1 MSAPPEI
8 LLRQQKNIAKC
19 SVTQYTTVIGLYKL
33 FWEGNIM
40 TTSSN
45 APGHPGT
52 YVRQTIIPS
61 GMSVKDT
68 AERIGIGRPAL
79 SNFLNGKSALS
90 PEMALRLEKAF
101 GADRKQLLDMQAAY
115 DRQQRSA
122 GEKEVAVRAFVP
134 SFLSIKARQIE
145 SWADSQLE
153 ARSLLPVFLRKLVHS
168 TGHDL
173 RRVDFPGYDNAQRKG
188 SDGFVEAGAATP
200 WIPEG
205 KSYWEFGTDQNPGL
219 KAKKD
224 YTARLK
230 SVDASERANST
241 FVFVTP
247 RNWHGRAA
255 WEKQMNV
262 TSDWRSVRAFDAS
275 DLEQWLEQSVPGQ
288 VWLAEQ
294 LALPIGGY
302 ETLERVWH
310 RWADASEPHL
320 TPEIFAP
327 SIAAYRG
334 TLKSWLEKPS
344 ERPFVVAAD
353 SRDEALAFL
362 ACLFD
367 NEELHQFKDFAAVF
381 TSPATLRTLLASP
394 VPFIPIVHSE
404 DAERELADAHRRL
417 HCIVFRPRNAV
428 DKEADIALDLLGYDA
443 LEKVLTSM
451 EIDKGEVERLAREC
465 GHSPTILRRRLSR
478 NAAIRIPAW
487 AGDDEMAKALVPMAL
502 IGAWHTDQEADR
514 EIASYV
520 ADRKYEAIEN
530 DIARLLRFDDSPVW
544 SAGRYRGVASKI
556 DSLFAIARMVTPADL
571 DRFFVAA
578 EYVLSESDPALEL
591 PEKDRWAAAL
601 YGKKRDHSSALRKGI
616 CETLV
621 ILSVHGDFLFQSRLG
636 IDVEGRVVVLIRKL
650 LTPLTLEKLLS
661 HDHDMPRHAE
671 AAPDEFLKIIEEDLK
686 RDDPV
691 VLGLLK
697 PVDSGSFWSSP
708 SRTGLLWALECLA
721 WKPQNLPRVSAILA
735 RLSQQKIDDNWVNKP
750 EASLQAIFRS
760 WMPQTAASLEQRIKV
775 LEMLTRRFLDVG
787 WGICIEQIK
796 LGSNIGH
803 YSYRPRW
810 RSDASGAG
818 QVVTHQE
825 MYDFNRKA
833 LDFLIAWPS
842 HDEKTLGD
850 LVESLQGMPEEDQ
863 SKVWDLIDDWSK
875 KAGEAAKAVLR
886 ERIRLFAFTRRGRR
900 RNLEEATR
908 DRAREVYESLQ
919 PRDSIIRHGWLFASQ
934 WVQES
939 TDEIEDEDFEYKKR
953 EERIDRL
960 RREAMNEIW
969 TEYGFEGVKELL
981 TRSDA
986 AGTVGRYVASC
997 IAGVTPQVDF
1007 IRHCLSLEGDLRSK
1021 TEWCLQGFLWA
1032 IGDDSRAGVLQA
1044 AAEELPAEDRM
1055 RLFVCAPFQGSTWR
1069 LLNSYGEDI
1078 CAGYWKDVLPSW
1090 GRYSPSELTEL
1101 IDCLLEARRPRA
1113 TFHAVQMDFK
1123 NIETSRLKRLLRDVA
1138 TVNIE
1143 PAGHFKLNS
1152 YHISEALDSLDGR
1165 AGVTSEEM
1173 AQLEFFFIDALDHS
1187 KHGIPNF
1194 ENHIAQSPTLFVQVV
1209 AHAYRRSDEGE
1220 DPPEWRIENSD
1231 QRAAVASATY
1241 RLLGQL
1247 KRIPGTDENGRIE
1260 VAALTAW
1267 LAEVRRLCRDYARA
1281 DIGDHCLGQLLTKA
1295 PMGENGIWP
1304 CEAVCEAMEEIAS
1317 PKIGEGFHIGVR
1329 NSRGVHWRGEGGNQ
1343 ERELAA
1349 KYRAWAARLN
1359 FEYPYVG
1366 GVLEGIAAS
1375 YEREAAWED
1384 SETRINKRLRY

>member
-1 MSAPPEI
+1 
-8 LLRQQKNIAKC
+8 
-19 SVTQYTTVIGLYKL
+19 
-33 FWEGNIM
+33 M
-40 TTSSN
+40 TTSSK

-52 YVRQTIIPS
+52 YVRHTIIPS
-61 GMSVKDT
+61 GMSVKDA
-68 AERIGIGRPAL
+68 AERLGIGRPAL

-90 PEMALRLEKAF
+90 PEMAVRLEKAF

-115 DRQQRSA
+115 DRQLRYASD
-122 GEKEVAVRAFVP
+122 KEITVRAFVP
-134 SFLSIKARQIE
+134 SFLTIKARQIE
-145 SWADSQLE
+145 GWADSQIE
-153 ARSLLPVFLRKLVHS
+153 ARTHLPVFLRKLVHS

-173 RRVDFPGYDNAQRKG
+173 RKVDFPGYDNAQRKG

-205 KSYWEFGTDQNPGL
+205 KSYWEFGTDQKPGL
-219 KAKKD
+219 KANND
-224 YTARLK
+224 YTARLT
-230 SVDASERANST
+230 SVDADERANST

-247 RNWHGRAA
+247 RNWPGKTA
-255 WEKQMNV
+255 WEKQKNEAG
-262 TSDWRSVRAFDAS
+262 DWRAVRAFDAS

-294 LALPIGGY
+294 LALPIGGH
-302 ETLERVWH
+302 ETLERAWR

-334 TLKSWLEKPS
+334 TFKAWLEKPS

-367 NEELHQFKDFAAVF
+367 DEELRQFKDLAAVF
-381 TSPATLRTLLASP
+381 TSPATLRTLLASS

-404 DAERELADAHRRL
+404 DTERELADAHRRL

-428 DKEADIALDLLGYDA
+428 DTEADIALDLLGYDA
-443 LEKVLTSM
+443 FEKALTVM
-451 EIDKGEVERLAREC
+451 GIDKGEVDRLARES

-478 NAAIRIPAW
+478 NAAIRTPAW
-487 AGDDEMAKALVPMAL
+487 AGDDEMAKVLVPMAL
-502 IGAWHTDQEADR
+502 IGAWHAEPKADR
-514 EIASYV
+514 EIVSYV
-520 ADRKYEAIEN
+520 SDRKYEAIE
-530 DIARLLRFDDSPVW
+530 DDVARLLRYDDSPVW

-556 DSLFAIARMVTPADL
+556 DALFAIARMITPADL

-591 PEKDRWAAAL
+591 PEENRWAAAL
-601 YGKKRDHSSALRKGI
+601 YGKKRDHSGALRKGI

-621 ILSVHGDFLFQSRLG
+621 ILSVHGNNLFQSRLG
-636 IDVEGRVVVLIRKL
+636 IDVEGLVAVLIRKL

-661 HDHDMPRHAE
+661 HDHDLPRYAE
-671 AAPDEFLKIIEEDLK
+671 AAPDEFLNIIEEDL
-686 RDDPV
+686 RRNDPV

-697 PVDSGSFWSSP
+697 PVDSGSFWASP

-735 RLSQQKIDDNWVNKP
+735 RLSRQKIDDNWTNKP

-760 WMPQTAASLEQRIKV
+760 WMPQTAATVEQRVKA
-775 LEMLTRRFLDVG
+775 LEMLTRRFPDVG

-796 LGSNIGH
+796 PGSRIGH

-818 QVVTHQE
+818 QVVTHKE

-863 SKVWDLIDDWSK
+863 SKVWDLIDEWSRE
-875 KAGEAAKAVLR
+875 AGEAAKAALR
-886 ERIRLFAFTRRGRR
+886 ERIRRFAFTRRGRR
-900 RNLEEATR
+900 RNLGEATR
-908 DRAREVYESLQ
+908 DRAREAYDSLR
-919 PRDSIIRHGWLFASQ
+919 PDDPVIRHGWLFADE

-939 TDEIEDEDFEYKKR
+939 ADEIQEEDFDYQKR
-953 EERIDRL
+953 DERIDRL

-969 TEYGFEGVKELL
+969 TERGFEGVEELL
-981 TRSDA
+981 TGSGA

-997 IAGVTPQVDF
+997 VAGVTPRVDF
-1007 IRHCLSLEGDLRSK
+1007 IRRCLSLEGDLRSK
-1021 TEWCLQGFLWA
+1021 AKWCLRGFLWA

-1044 AAEELPAEDRM
+1044 AAEELPAEERK

-1069 LLNSYGEDI
+1069 LLNGYGDDFR
-1078 CAGYWKDVLPSW
+1078 AGYWKDVLPSW
-1090 GRYSPSELTEL
+1090 GRYTPAELTEL

-1113 TFHAVQMDFK
+1113 AFHAVQMDFK
-1123 NIETSRLKRLLRDVA
+1123 DLETSRLKRLLRDVA
-1138 TVNIE
+1138 TVNAE
-1143 PAGHFKLNS
+1143 PAGHFKLDS

-1165 AGVTSEEM
+1165 AGVTREEM
-1173 AQLEFFFIDALDHS
+1173 AQLEFLFIDALDHS
-1187 KHGIPNF
+1187 KHGIPNL
-1194 ENHIAQSPTLFVQVV
+1194 ESHIAQSPALFVQVV
-1209 AHAYRRSDEGE
+1209 ALAYKRSDEGE
-1220 DPPEWRIENSD
+1220 DPPEWRIENPE
-1231 QRAAVASATY
+1231 QRAAVASAAY

-1247 KRIPGTDENGRIE
+1247 KKIPGTDENGRIE
-1260 VAALTAW
+1260 AAALAAW
-1267 LAEVRRLCRDYARA
+1267 LAEVRRLCREYARA
-1281 DIGDHCLGQLLTKA
+1281 DIGDNCLGQLLAKA
-1295 PMGENGIWP
+1295 PKGENGIWP
-1304 CEAVCEAMEEIAS
+1304 CEAVCEAMEGIAS
-1317 PKIGEGFHIGVR
+1317 PEIGEGFHIGVR
-1329 NSRGVHWRGEGGNQ
+1329 NSRGVHWRGEGGKQ

-1349 KYRAWAARLN
+1349 KYRAWAARLH
-1359 FEYPYVG
+1359 FDYPYVG

-1375 YEREAAWED
+1375 YEREAAWQD
-1384 SETRINKRLRY
+1384 SETKINKRLRY